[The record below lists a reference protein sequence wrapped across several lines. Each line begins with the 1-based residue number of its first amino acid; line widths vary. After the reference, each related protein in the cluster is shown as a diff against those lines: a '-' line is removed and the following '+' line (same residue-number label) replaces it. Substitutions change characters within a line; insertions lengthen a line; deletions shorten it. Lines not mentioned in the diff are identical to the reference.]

1 MRKIFFTF
9 ILLSFSLHAQVKNE
23 VFFNSLQKVESTY
36 FYVSSYEKH
45 SKMSS
50 NTRENNQIL
59 IIDSKLDEV
68 KNIVL
73 PLNENINKVK
83 TDCKSLFKNQNF
95 ILVETSFENEKSVK
109 LSSNYSRNLYLI
121 DLVNFSLIK
130 LNNDWSTIIE
140 YELSEENDKL
150 IIIQK
155 RVLKNPESQVI
166 IINFDLKTG
175 DKKEVFKIN

>member
-23 VFFNSLQKVESTY
+23 VFFNTLQKVENTD
-36 FYVSSYEKH
+36 FYVSSYENH

-50 NTRENNQIL
+50 NTHNNNQIL
-59 IIDSKLDEV
+59 IVNAKLDEV

-73 PLNENINKVK
+73 PLNENISKVK
-83 TDCKSLFKNQNF
+83 TDCKLLFKNQKF

-130 LNNDWSTIIE
+130 LNNDWSTIID
-140 YELSEENDKL
+140 YELSEENNKL

-155 RVLKNPESQVI
+155 SVMKGSENQMI

-175 DKKEVFKIN
+175 DRKEIFKIN